1 MYKEQ
6 KSTRKTAN
14 DGQGK
19 KGKALP
25 GPSMLNPSTMP
36 AKRGASKGPGKKTSK
51 GMGC

>member
-1 MYKEQ
+1 MYKAQ
-6 KSTRKTAN
+6 KNMRKTGN

-19 KGKALP
+19 KGKSIP
-25 GPSMLNPSTMP
+25 DPVRVSPSTMP